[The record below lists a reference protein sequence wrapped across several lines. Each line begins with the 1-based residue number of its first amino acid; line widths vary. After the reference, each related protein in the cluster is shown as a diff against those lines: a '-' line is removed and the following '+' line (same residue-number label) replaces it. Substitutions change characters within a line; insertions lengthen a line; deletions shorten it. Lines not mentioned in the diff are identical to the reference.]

1 MSTHS
6 KSVSSVSIS
15 RAVPADAHRVSALAI
30 ETFPLACPLGTT
42 RENIDLF
49 CATKLS
55 PEAFEVYL
63 ADPRVSIWSVLEGDE
78 LVGYVMTVSGEPEDP
93 VIAAS
98 VSRRPTV
105 EISKIYVRWSAHGS
119 GIAQQ
124 LMDVAVEDAK
134 AHGAQSV
141 WLGVNQQNARANSF
155 YERRGFRLVGERSF
169 QVGDSLEEDFVREMV
184 L

>member
-1 MSTHS
+1 M
-6 KSVSSVSIS
+6 
-15 RAVPADAHRVSALAI
+15 PADAHRVSALAI

-55 PEAFEVYL
+55 PEAFEAYL
-63 ADPRVSIWSVLEGDE
+63 SDPRVRIWCAADGDE
-78 LVGYVMTVSGEPEDP
+78 LVGYVMTVSGEPENP
-93 VIAAS
+93 VIVTAVTS
-98 VSRRPTV
+98 RPTV
-105 EISKIYVRWSAHGS
+105 EISKIYVRASSHGS
-119 GIAQQ
+119 GTAQE

-134 AHGAQSV
+134 VQGAQSV

-155 YERRGFRLVGERSF
+155 YERTGFFLVGERSF
-169 QVGDSLEEDFVREMV
+169 EVGENIECDYVREKA